1 MYLRSILATDLQ
13 RSEFLHQP
21 LDALQTT
28 QDFLG
33 RRAIRQTNFSAQI
46 KPLYDL
52 LHVHAGEVFVKSFGD
67 GGADQFF
74 ADVVRALHFAFV
86 FEFQLAGDSGHGCIH
101 IADARHRGFFFIAQS
116 APLSIGNHIFHAADG
131 QTLAH
136 ARTFVNALVFAGDEG
151 NPLDHFLYIL
161 RQVQAI
167 SVSLSPGLLRRN
179 GNSFF
184 HRGRIVGTNL
194 RADAVLQR
202 RNDLAARRVI
212 FRIRAEHQGNI
223 QRQADGITL
232 NLYVAF
238 LHDVEQAYLDLAR
251 QIRQFV
257 DGEDAAVGPW
267 QQSVMYC
274 QLAAQFMSA
283 PRRFNRIDVADQV
296 SNRDVRSRQFLN
308 VPLFRCQIGDRCRI
322 AALLHKFAAA
332 LADRRIR
339 IVVNLA
345 AGKVRHLLVQQRG

>member
-1 MYLRSILATDLQ
+1 MRA
-13 RSEFLHQP
+13 
-21 LDALQTT
+21 
-28 QDFLG
+28 DF
-33 RRAIRQTNFSAQI
+33 A
-46 KPLYDL
+46 
-52 LHVHAGEVFVKSFGD
+52 
-67 GGADQFF
+67 
-74 ADVVRALHFAFV
+74 
-86 FEFQLAGDSGHGCIH
+86 
-101 IADARHRGFFFIAQS
+101 
-116 APLSIGNHIFHAADG
+116 
-131 QTLAH
+131 
-136 ARTFVNALVFAGDEG
+136 
-151 NPLDHFLYIL
+151 
-161 RQVQAI
+161 
-167 SVSLSPGLLRRN
+167 
-179 GNSFF
+179 
-184 HRGRIVGTNL
+184 
-194 RADAVLQR
+194 ADAVFER
-202 RNDLAARRVI
+202 GDDLASC
-212 FRIRAEHQGNI
+212 RIVFGVGSEDEEYI
-223 QRQADGITL
+223 ERQPDRISFD
-232 NLYVAF
+232 LYVAF